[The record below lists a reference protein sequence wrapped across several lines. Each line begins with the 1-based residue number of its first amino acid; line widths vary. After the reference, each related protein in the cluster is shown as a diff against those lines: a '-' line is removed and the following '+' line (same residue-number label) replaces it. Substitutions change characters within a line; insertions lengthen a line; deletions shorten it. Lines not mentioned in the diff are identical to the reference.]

1 MKILKFA
8 ASWCSPCAMLSNM
21 LESTDLGIPVEEID
35 IDENMELPKKYG
47 IRGVP
52 TMVLLNDDG
61 VEVRR
66 LIGLPTKDQLET
78 LKA

>member
-8 ASWCSPCAMLSNM
+8 ASWCAPCKMLSGM

-35 IDENMELPKKYG
+35 IDENMEVSMSYG
-47 IRGVP
+47 VRGVP
-52 TMVLLNDDG
+52 TLVLLNDDG
-61 VEVRR
+61 VELRR
-66 LIGLPTKDQLET
+66 LTGLPTRAQLES

>member
-1 MKILKFA
+1 MKILKFYGE
-8 ASWCSPCAMLSNM
+8 WCAPCKMLSVM
-21 LESTDLGIPVEEID
+21 LESVDLGIPVENID
-35 IDENMELPKKYG
+35 IDDNIELSMKYG

-61 VEVRR
+61 VEIRR
-66 LIGLPTKDQLET
+66 LTGLPTKAQLES

>member
-1 MKILKFA
+1 MKILKFYGE
-8 ASWCSPCAMLSNM
+8 WCSPCKMLSNI
-21 LESTDLGIPVEEID
+21 LKSNDLGIPVEEID
-35 IDENMELPKKYG
+35 IDENPELTQKYG
-47 IRGVP
+47 VRGVP

>member
-8 ASWCSPCAMLSNM
+8 ASWCHPCKMLSGM
-21 LESTDLGIPVEEID
+21 LESADLGIPVEEVD
-35 IDENMELPKKYG
+35 IDENMELSMKYG
-47 IRGVP
+47 VRGVP
-52 TMVLLNDDG
+52 TMVLLNDEG

-66 LIGLPTKDQLET
+66 LTGLPTKAQLES

>member
-8 ASWCSPCAMLSNM
+8 ASWCQPCKMLSGM

-35 IDENMELPKKYG
+35 IDDNMELSMKYG
-47 IRGVP
+47 VRGVP

-66 LIGLPTKDQLET
+66 LTGLPTKAQLES

>member
-1 MKILKFA
+1 MKILKFYGE
-8 ASWCSPCAMLSNM
+8 WCSPCKMLSNM

-35 IDENMELPKKYG
+35 IDENPELTQKYG
-47 IRGVP
+47 VRGVP